1 MAKKKKGGTRTVS
14 RKERE
19 ERLRK
24 PEEPFGPKR
33 YLKDKGVNILL
44 SAVIL
49 AVLCAVANVFMPGN
63 YVVPGTITFIVM
75 ELVLYWMA
83 WQEDRMKQ
91 GAKQKHNA

>member
-19 ERLRK
+19 ERLKK

-49 AVLCAVANVFMPGN
+49 AVLCAACLASGLLSVNASA
-63 YVVPGTITFIVM
+63 TE
-75 ELVLYWMA
+75 EL
-83 WQEDRMKQ
+83 QISI
-91 GAKQKHNA
+91 